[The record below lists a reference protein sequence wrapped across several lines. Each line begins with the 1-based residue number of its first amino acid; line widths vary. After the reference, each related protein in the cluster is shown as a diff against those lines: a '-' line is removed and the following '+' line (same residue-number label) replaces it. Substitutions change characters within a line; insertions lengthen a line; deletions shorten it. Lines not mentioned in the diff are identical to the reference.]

1 MGARVAFLPAEGG
14 DAPAMRT
21 TAVQRAVVVPKE
33 SVQVDG
39 ETGVVFVVADGGI
52 ERRTV
57 RLGAQ
62 SGAGQVV
69 LAGLTE
75 GTRLARGDLEALT
88 DGARVRV
95 EE

>member
-1 MGARVAFLPAEGG
+1 
-14 DAPAMRT
+14 
-21 TAVQRAVVVPKE
+21 
-33 SVQVDG
+33 VQVDG

-75 GTRLARGDLEALT
+75 GTRLARGDLGALT